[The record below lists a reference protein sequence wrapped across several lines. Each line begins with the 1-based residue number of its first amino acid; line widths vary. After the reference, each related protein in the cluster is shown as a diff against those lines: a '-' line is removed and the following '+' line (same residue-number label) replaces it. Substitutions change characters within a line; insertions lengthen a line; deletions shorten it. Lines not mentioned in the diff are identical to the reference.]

1 MRYESSGHTH
11 IGRRP
16 ENEDALWYDEELGVF
31 TVADGM
37 GGHKGG
43 ALASKLAV
51 ASIADVFEQ
60 ARNGLEVTWPLGLD
74 STVHFEE
81 SLVDLAVR
89 SANRAICSRRSD
101 KVKRMGSTVA
111 ILVLRDDKAIVAHV
125 GDSRVYRL
133 RDGELEQ
140 LTEDHS
146 LYNELRLS
154 GAPNLPP
161 RSEFAMGNVI
171 TRALG
176 RPDNGEPDV
185 LVADVREGDVFLL
198 CTDGLSEVLTP
209 EIMAAVLDSLSPDAA
224 AKVLVNQ
231 AFREGSRDNITAL
244 VVRADR
250 SVHKGVVGS
259 GEYERALTAA

>member
-11 IGRRP
+11 TGRRP
-16 ENEDALWYDEELGVF
+16 ENEDSLWYDEELGVF

-37 GGHKGG
+37 GGHRGG

-51 ASIADVFEQ
+51 ESVADVFEQ

-89 SANRAICSRRSD
+89 SANRAICSRHTR

-111 ILVLRDDKAIVAHV
+111 LLVLRDDKAIVAHV

-133 RDGELEQ
+133 RCGKLEQ
-140 LTEDHS
+140 LTDDHS
-146 LYNELRLS
+146 LYNELLQS

-161 RSEFAMGNVI
+161 KSEFAMGNVI

-176 RPDNGEPDV
+176 RANNGQPDV
-185 LVADVREGDVFLL
+185 LVADVEEGDVFLL

-209 EIMAAVLDSLSPDAA
+209 EIMAAVLATLSPDAA

-231 AFREGSRDNITAL
+231 AYREGSRDNITAL
-244 VVRADR
+244 VVRAHR
-250 SVHKGVVGS
+250 SIHRGVSRS
-259 GEYERALTAA
+259 GEYGQAASAA